1 MRKRIV
7 IYLYLITLLSAA
19 VFADTLPNPFT
30 PHVFIEQVQPP
41 MPVNSDDLI
50 GSTLET
56 GTETETEEQTFV
68 HPLRAFD
75 ALQYSVK
82 GLVLSK
88 DNSIVIVNAGPG
100 KDYFVYKGDVIGS
113 GGAIIV
119 KVLKDGIILMQDKKE
134 IVIKVRN
141 TEKTSAYGY

>member
-7 IYLYLITLLSAA
+7 IYLYLITLFSAV

-56 GTETETEEQTFV
+56 ETEEQAFV

-88 DNSIVIVNAGPG
+88 DNSIIIVNAGPG

-134 IVIKVRN
+134 IVIRVRN
-141 TEKTSAYGY
+141 TEKTSGYGY

>member
-1 MRKRIV
+1 MKKRAV
-7 IYLYLITLLSAA
+7 IYVYLMTLFSAV

-30 PHVFIEQVQPP
+30 PFVFVKQVPP
-41 MPVNSDDLI
+41 PVPVTPGDLI
-50 GSTLET
+50 DSTLE
-56 GTETETEEQTFV
+56 ETEEGEQISV

-82 GLVLSK
+82 GIMLSK
-88 DNSIVIVNAGPG
+88 DNSIVMISAGPG
-100 KDYFVYKGDVIGS
+100 NDYFVYKGDVIGN

-141 TEKTSAYGY
+141 TEQAAGYGY

>member
-1 MRKRIV
+1 MKKRTV
-7 IYLYLITLLSAA
+7 IYLYLITLFSAV

-41 MPVNSDDLI
+41 MPVSSDDLI
-50 GSTLET
+50 GSTQ
-56 GTETETEEQTFV
+56 ETETEEQAFV
-68 HPLRAFD
+68 HPLKAFD

-88 DNSIVIVNAGPG
+88 DNSIVLVSAGPR
-100 KDYFVYKGDVIGS
+100 KDYFVYKGDVIGR
-113 GGAIIV
+113 GGATITKI
-119 KVLKDGIILMQDKKE
+119 LKDGIILMQDEKE

-141 TEKTSAYGY
+141 TEETSGYGY

>member
-1 MRKRIV
+1 MKKRTV
-7 IYLYLITLLSAA
+7 IYLYLITLFSAV

-41 MPVNSDDLI
+41 MPVSSGDLI
-50 GSTLET
+50 GSTQ
-56 GTETETEEQTFV
+56 ETETEEQAFV
-68 HPLRAFD
+68 HPLKAFD

-88 DNSIVIVNAGPG
+88 DNSIVLVSAGPR
-100 KDYFVYKGDVIGS
+100 KDYFVYKGDVIGR
-113 GGAIIV
+113 GGATITKI
-119 KVLKDGIILMQDKKE
+119 LKDGIILMQDEKE

-141 TEKTSAYGY
+141 TEQAAGYGY

>member
-56 GTETETEEQTFV
+56 ETEEQAFV

-88 DNSIVIVNAGPG
+88 DNSIVLVSAGPR

-113 GGAIIV
+113 GGATII
-119 KVLKDGIILMQDKKE
+119 KILKDGIILMQDEKE

-141 TEKTSAYGY
+141 TEETSGYGY

>member
-1 MRKRIV
+1 MKKRTV
-7 IYLYLITLLSAA
+7 IYLYLITLFSAV

-41 MPVNSDDLI
+41 MPVSSDDLI
-50 GSTLET
+50 GSTQ
-56 GTETETEEQTFV
+56 ETEEQAFV
-68 HPLRAFD
+68 HPLKAFD

-88 DNSIVIVNAGPG
+88 DNSIVLVSAGPR
-100 KDYFVYKGDVIGS
+100 KDYFVYKGDVIGR
-113 GGAIIV
+113 GGATITKI
-119 KVLKDGIILMQDKKE
+119 LKDGIILMQDEKE

-141 TEKTSAYGY
+141 TEETSGYGY

>member
-7 IYLYLITLLSAA
+7 IYLYLIASFSAV
-19 VFADTLPNPFT
+19 VFADTLPNPFP

-56 GTETETEEQTFV
+56 ETEEQAFV

-88 DNSIVIVNAGPG
+88 DNSIIIVNAGPG

-134 IVIKVRN
+134 IVIRVRN
-141 TEKTSAYGY
+141 TEKTSGYGY

>member
-1 MRKRIV
+1 MKKRTV
-7 IYLYLITLLSAA
+7 IYVYLITLFSAV

-30 PHVFIEQVQPP
+30 PFVFVKQVQP
-41 MPVNSDDLI
+41 MPVTPIDLI
-50 GSTLET
+50 DSTLEEET
-56 GTETETEEQTFV
+56 GEQISV

-82 GLVLSK
+82 GIMLSK
-88 DNSIVIVNAGPG
+88 DNSIVMISAGPG
-100 KDYFVYKGDVIGS
+100 NDYFVYKGDVIGN

-141 TEKTSAYGY
+141 TEQAAGYGY

>member
-1 MRKRIV
+1 MKKRTV
-7 IYLYLITLLSAA
+7 IYLYLITLFSAV

-41 MPVNSDDLI
+41 MPVSSGDLI
-50 GSTLET
+50 GSTQ
-56 GTETETEEQTFV
+56 ETETEEQAFV
-68 HPLRAFD
+68 HPLKAFD

-88 DNSIVIVNAGPG
+88 DNSIVLISAGPR
-100 KDYFVYKGDVIGS
+100 KDYFVYKGDVIGR
-113 GGAIIV
+113 GGATITKI
-119 KVLKDGIILMQDKKE
+119 LKDGIILMQDEKE

-141 TEKTSAYGY
+141 TEETSGYGY

>member
-1 MRKRIV
+1 MKKRTV
-7 IYLYLITLLSAA
+7 IYLYLITLFSAV

-41 MPVNSDDLI
+41 MPVSSGDLI
-50 GSTLET
+50 GSTQ
-56 GTETETEEQTFV
+56 ETETEEQAFV
-68 HPLRAFD
+68 HPLKAFD

-88 DNSIVIVNAGPG
+88 DNSIVLVSAGPR
-100 KDYFVYKGDVIGS
+100 KDYFVYKGDVIGR
-113 GGAIIV
+113 GGATITKI
-119 KVLKDGIILMQDKKE
+119 LKDGIILMQDEKE

>member
-1 MRKRIV
+1 MKKRTV
-7 IYLYLITLLSAA
+7 IYLYLITLFSAV

-41 MPVNSDDLI
+41 MPVSTGDLI
-50 GSTLET
+50 GSTQ
-56 GTETETEEQTFV
+56 ETETEEQAFV
-68 HPLRAFD
+68 HPLKAFD

-88 DNSIVIVNAGPG
+88 DNSIVLISAGPR
-100 KDYFVYKGDVIGS
+100 KDYFVYKGDVIGR
-113 GGAIIV
+113 GGATITKI
-119 KVLKDGIILMQDKKE
+119 LKDGIILMQDEKE

-141 TEKTSAYGY
+141 IEETSGYGY

>member
-1 MRKRIV
+1 MKKRTV
-7 IYLYLITLLSAA
+7 IYLYLITLFSAV

-41 MPVNSDDLI
+41 MPVSSGDLI
-50 GSTLET
+50 GSTQ
-56 GTETETEEQTFV
+56 ETETEEQAFV
-68 HPLRAFD
+68 HPLKAFD

-88 DNSIVIVNAGPG
+88 DNSIILVSAGPR
-100 KDYFVYKGDVIGS
+100 KDYFVYKGDVIGR
-113 GGAIIV
+113 GGATITKI
-119 KVLKDGIILMQDKKE
+119 LKDGIILVQDEKE

-141 TEKTSAYGY
+141 IEETSGYGY

>member
-7 IYLYLITLLSAA
+7 IYLYLIASFSAV

-56 GTETETEEQTFV
+56 ETEEQAFV
-68 HPLRAFD
+68 HPLKAFD

-88 DNSIVIVNAGPG
+88 DNSIVLVSAGPR
-100 KDYFVYKGDVIGS
+100 KDYFVYKGDVIGR
-113 GGAIIV
+113 GGATITKI
-119 KVLKDGIILMQDKKE
+119 LKDGIILMQDEKE

-141 TEKTSAYGY
+141 TEETSGYGY

>member
-7 IYLYLITLLSAA
+7 IYLYLIASFSAV

-56 GTETETEEQTFV
+56 ETEEQAFV

>member
-7 IYLYLITLLSAA
+7 IYLYLIASFPAV

-56 GTETETEEQTFV
+56 ETEEQAFV

-88 DNSIVIVNAGPG
+88 DNSIIIVNAGPG